1 MHKILLMVLN
11 HRGDPSAEE
20 NSMSLAMP
28 SHKLLFTALAAFV
41 LVLPAVASAQNP
53 HFISASDATDN
64 VGDLVVSWKE
74 AGLGNNVLVNY
85 TTAADGTAVY
95 ACINNGGNHPQASN
109 KETVSGPV
117 TASGAFNSG
126 KNGQITASL
135 TAEEPGPGSFTCP
148 NGQSFVLASVSYTN
162 VTLSDDT
169 NGISESLPDTG
180 MIFCDINNLT
190 KATVKNCAP
199 VD

>member
-1 MHKILLMVLN
+1 
-11 HRGDPSAEE
+11 
-20 NSMSLAMP
+20 MP
-28 SHKLLFTALAAFV
+28 SHKWLFTALAAFV
-41 LVLPAVASAQNP
+41 LMLPAVASAQNANP

-74 AGLGNNVLVNY
+74 SGLGNNMLINY
-85 TTAADGTAVY
+85 TTTADGTAVY
-95 ACINNGGNHPQASN
+95 ACINNGGNHPQAGN

-126 KNGQITASL
+126 KNGNITASL

-148 NGQSFVLASVSYTN
+148 GGQSFVLASVSYTN

-169 NGISESLPDTG
+169 NNITESLPDTG
-180 MIFCDINNLT
+180 IIFCDLAHLT
-190 KATVKNCAP
+190 KATVNNCAP